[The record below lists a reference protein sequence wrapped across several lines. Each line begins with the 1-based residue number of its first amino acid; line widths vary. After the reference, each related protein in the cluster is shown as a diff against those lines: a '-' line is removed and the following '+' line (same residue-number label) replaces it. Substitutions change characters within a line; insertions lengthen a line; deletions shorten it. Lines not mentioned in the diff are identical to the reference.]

1 MQNLTVNTLS
11 NTQYILL
18 QFLHSQNNLI
28 TPFLS
33 FLLFQIK
40 FNLTLSPFPPPL
52 DLVENRICHNLS
64 TIQLNGGVN
73 NEPPKIP
80 PSASP
85 PIATTCLS
93 TTITTTT
100 TTSTTATNN
109 SGLGAVKA
117 PIAHQENS
125 DVEANT
131 NQQLAAETA
140 SANSTPVE
148 PEEEEGYSLL
158 KFPWGKSCFAQFTWL
173 IIWPIHLLFRI
184 AIPDCKKAKNNKIFP
199 LTFVMCIVWI
209 GSLSYVVAWMIT
221 IIGK

>member
-1 MQNLTVNTLS
+1 M
-11 NTQYILL
+11 I
-18 QFLHSQNNLI
+18 
-28 TPFLS
+28 
-33 FLLFQIK
+33 
-40 FNLTLSPFPPPL
+40 FNAVFPPPYFT

-85 PIATTCLS
+85 PIATTTCLTTTLTTTT
-93 TTITTTT
+93 TTITTTNLMP
-100 TTSTTATNN
+100 ATNN
-109 SGLGAVKA
+109 TSCCVIKAPA
-117 PIAHQENS
+117 PIANQENS
-125 DVEANT
+125 DVEAANT
-131 NQQLAAETA
+131 QSVA
-140 SANSTPVE
+140 SANAGIAAGGATTTATGVAVNTAGSTAAASE

-158 KFPWGKSCFAQFTWL
+158 KYPWGESCFAQFTWI

-221 IIGK
+221 IIGEP